1 MSNQIKIFLTILV
14 ILILASCKKHTCF
27 EIIDEKHLPQ
37 GIYECSVYASD
48 TNWVEMEK
56 YAVNLIESKRKNSV
70 IVFYNSI
77 QANFKFKEN
86 GAYGK
91 GALSYVIAKYGFC
104 PDSCKYILAKYYNRF
119 KIKLEIKHC
128 Y

>member
-1 MSNQIKIFLTILV
+1 MVEKKVNLEEQEYLSKIAGNNEGYICSICKDKGYILV
-14 ILILASCKKHTCF
+14 
-27 EIIDEKHLPQ
+27 EIDK
-37 GIYECSVYASD
+37 YE
-48 TNWVEMEK
+48 
-56 YAVNLIESKRKNSV
+56 VNLMERKKKNSV